1 MSTVVEK
8 IFSQHLNR
16 PVHAGEMVVVDVDAS
31 MMQDI
36 NGPAVIENFDS
47 ISDHVSSPGRHLA
60 VLDHCSPC
68 PSVNA
73 ANTQKK
79 MREFA
84 WQQGMCLA
92 DQGEGV
98 CHQVMLESGMVRP
111 GSIAVGTDSHSC
123 MYGALNAFG
132 AAVSAADEAVI
143 LACGRAWFRV
153 PETIRVEFTG
163 RPAPGIS
170 AMDLALYMAAAV
182 GVSGAQY
189 RCLEF
194 GGEALRFL
202 SVDARATICNIAAE
216 TGAKCAIM
224 PYDEILKKWFSE
236 QKRGDT
242 RGVMADADAVY
253 VRTLEIDTSACVP
266 VVAAPSG
273 IDRLVPVGS
282 LEGHPIQEVFI
293 GSCTNGRLE
302 DFEEAGKILR
312 GRQVNAKVRLLLAPA
327 SRQIAERMLETG
339 LYASLMKAGALFLVP
354 GCGPCGTV
362 HGGLIGD
369 GEAVFST
376 GNRNYPGRMGSSQG
390 RIFLGSPRVAACS
403 AIAGYITEGN

>member
-1 MSTVVEK
+1 MGTVVEK

-47 ISDHVSSPGRHLA
+47 IAGYVSSPGRHLA

-84 WQQGMCLA
+84 WRQGMRLA

-170 AMDLALYMAAAV
+170 AMDLALYMAATL

-224 PYDEILKKWFSE
+224 PYDEILKKWLSE

-242 RGVMADADAVY
+242 RGSW
-253 VRTLEIDTSACVP
+253 RTLTRCTPARWKSIPQPAC
-266 VVAAPSG
+266 
-273 IDRLVPVGS
+273 RLSP
-282 LEGHPIQEVFI
+282 
-293 GSCTNGRLE
+293 R
-302 DFEEAGKILR
+302 R
-312 GRQVNAKVRLLLAPA
+312 PA
-327 SRQIAERMLETG
+327 ST
-339 LYASLMKAGALFLVP
+339 ALCRSAAWKVTRFSRFLSGPVP
-354 GCGPCGTV
+354 M
-362 HGGLIGD
+362 
-369 GEAVFST
+369 AVWRIS
-376 GNRNYPGRMGSSQG
+376 RKPGRFCGG
-390 RIFLGSPRVAACS
+390 DR
-403 AIAGYITEGN
+403 